1 MRDNLLVRT
10 AMANV
15 NSAQIIPFLW
25 FDRDAEAA
33 AQLYTSIFQNSR
45 ITEVSRAGDKVMSV
59 TFELNGQRIM
69 ALNGGPH
76 YQLSPA
82 FSLFVS
88 VESQA
93 ELDRIWEAL
102 MAGGGQPTRCGWLV
116 DRYGL
121 SWQVIPTVLGKLMGD
136 PDPARAGRAVQA
148 MMGMIKLDIAEL
160 ERAANGQP

>member
-1 MRDNLLVRT
+1 
-10 AMANV
+10 MAKL
-15 NSAQIIPFLW
+15 NSPQITPFLW

-33 AQLYTSIFQNSR
+33 AALYTSIFENSR
-45 ITEVSRAGDKVMSV
+45 IVETSRAGERVMTV
-59 TFELNGQRIM
+59 TFELNGQRLM
-69 ALNGGPH
+69 ALNGGSH

-88 VESQA
+88 VDSQA
-93 ELDRIWEAL
+93 ELDRIWDAL
-102 MAGGGQPTRCGWLV
+102 LAGGGEPTRCGWLV

-136 PDPARAGRAVQA
+136 PDPARASRAVQA

-160 ERAANGQP
+160 ERAANG

>member
-1 MRDNLLVRT
+1 
-10 AMANV
+10 MAKLD
-15 NSAQIIPFLW
+15 SPQITPFLW

-33 AQLYTSIFQNSR
+33 AELYTSIFENSR
-45 ITEVSRAGDKVMSV
+45 ILETSRAGEKVMTV
-59 TFELNGQRIM
+59 TFELNGQRLM

-76 YQLSPA
+76 YQLTAA

-88 VESQA
+88 VDSQA
-93 ELDRIWEAL
+93 ELDRIWDAL
-102 MAGGGQPTRCGWLV
+102 LAGGGQPTRCGWLV

-121 SWQVIPTVLGKLMGD
+121 SWQVIPTVLGKLMSD

-160 ERAANGQP
+160 ERAANG

>member
-1 MRDNLLVRT
+1 MP
-10 AMANV
+10 NV
-15 NSAQIIPFLW
+15 SSSQITPFLW
-25 FDRDAEAA
+25 FDSDAEAA
-33 AQLYTSIFQNSR
+33 AKLYTSIFENSR
-45 ITEVSRAGDKVMSV
+45 ITDASRAGDKVMSV

-88 VESQA
+88 VDSQA
-93 ELDRIWEAL
+93 ELDRIWDAL
-102 MAGGGQPTRCGWLV
+102 LAGGGEPTRCGWLV

-136 PDPARAGRAVQA
+136 PDPGRAGRAVQA
-148 MMGMIKLDIAEL
+148 MMGMVKLDIAEL
-160 ERAANGQP
+160 ERAANG

>member
-1 MRDNLLVRT
+1 MPT
-10 AMANV
+10 V
-15 NSAQIIPFLW
+15 NSSPQITPFLW
-25 FDRDAEAA
+25 FDSEAEPAA
-33 AQLYTSIFQNSR
+33 KLYTSTFENSR
-45 ITEVSRAGDKVMSV
+45 ITELSRAGDKVMSV
-59 TFELNGQRIM
+59 TFELNGQRLM

-76 YQLSPA
+76 YQLTPA

-88 VESQA
+88 VDSQP
-93 ELDRIWEAL
+93 ELDRIWDAL
-102 MAGGGQPTRCGWLV
+102 LAGGGQPTRCGWLV

-160 ERAANGQP
+160 ERAANG

>member
-1 MRDNLLVRT
+1 MPQLQQPKIT
-10 AMANV
+10 
-15 NSAQIIPFLW
+15 PFLW
-25 FDRDAEAA
+25 FDSDAEDAA
-33 AQLYTSIFQNSR
+33 KMYTSIFENSR
-45 ITEVSRAGDKVMSV
+45 ITDTSRAGERVMSV
-59 TFELNGQRIM
+59 TFELSGQRLM

-93 ELDRIWEAL
+93 ELDRTWEAL
-102 MAGGGQPTRCGWLV
+102 LAGGGKPTRCGWLV

-121 SWQVIPTVLGKLMGD
+121 SWQVIPTALIELMSD
-136 PDPARAGRAVQA
+136 PDPGRAGRAVQA

-160 ERAANGQP
+160 ERAAAG

>member
-1 MRDNLLVRT
+1 MPQLQPPKIT
-10 AMANV
+10 
-15 NSAQIIPFLW
+15 PFLW
-25 FDRDAEAA
+25 FDSQAEDAAKM
-33 AQLYTSIFQNSR
+33 YTAIFENSR
-45 ITEVSRAGDKVMSV
+45 ITDTSCAGDRVMSV
-59 TFELNGQRIM
+59 TFELSGQRLM

-93 ELDRIWEAL
+93 ELDRTWEAL
-102 MAGGGQPTRCGWLV
+102 LAGGGKPTRCGWLV

-121 SWQVIPTVLGKLMGD
+121 SWQVIPTVLIKLMSD
-136 PDPARAGRAVQA
+136 PDPGRASRAVQA

-160 ERAANGQP
+160 ERAAAR

>member
-1 MRDNLLVRT
+1 MPQLQPPKVT
-10 AMANV
+10 
-15 NSAQIIPFLW
+15 PFLW
-25 FDRDAEAA
+25 FDSEAEDAAKM
-33 AQLYTSIFQNSR
+33 YTSIFENSR
-45 ITEVSRAGDKVMSV
+45 ITDTSRAGDRVMSV
-59 TFELNGQRIM
+59 TFELSGQRLM

-93 ELDRIWEAL
+93 ELDRTWEAL
-102 MAGGGQPTRCGWLV
+102 LAGGGKPTRCGWLV

-121 SWQVIPTVLGKLMGD
+121 SWQVIPTALIKLMSD
-136 PDPARAGRAVQA
+136 PDPGRASRAVQA

-160 ERAANGQP
+160 ERAAAG

>member
-1 MRDNLLVRT
+1 MPQLQPPKIT
-10 AMANV
+10 
-15 NSAQIIPFLW
+15 PFLW
-25 FDRDAEAA
+25 FDSQAEDAAKM
-33 AQLYTSIFQNSR
+33 YTAIFENSR
-45 ITEVSRAGDKVMSV
+45 ITDTSRAGDRVMSV
-59 TFELNGQRIM
+59 TFELSGQRLM

-93 ELDRIWEAL
+93 ELDQTWEAL
-102 MAGGGQPTRCGWLV
+102 LAGGGKPTRCGWLV

-121 SWQVIPTVLGKLMGD
+121 SWQVIPTVLIKLMSD
-136 PDPARAGRAVQA
+136 PDPGRASRAVQA

-160 ERAANGQP
+160 ERAAAG

>member
-1 MRDNLLVRT
+1 
-10 AMANV
+10 MANV
-15 NSAQIIPFLW
+15 NSPQIIPFLW

-33 AQLYTSIFQNSR
+33 AQLYTSIFESSR

-102 MAGGGQPTRCGWLV
+102 LAGGGQPTRCGWLV

-160 ERAANGQP
+160 ERAANG

>member
-1 MRDNLLVRT
+1 
-10 AMANV
+10 MANV
-15 NSAQIIPFLW
+15 HSPQITPFLW
-25 FDRDAEAA
+25 FDREAEAA
-33 AQLYTSIFQNSR
+33 AKLYTSIFENSR
-45 ITEVSRAGDKVMSV
+45 ITDASRAGDKVMSV

-88 VESQA
+88 VDSQA
-93 ELDRIWEAL
+93 ELDRIWDAL
-102 MAGGGQPTRCGWLV
+102 LAGGGEPTRCGWLV

-136 PDPARAGRAVQA
+136 PDPGRAGRAVQA

-160 ERAANGQP
+160 ERAANG